1 MSKSLITSPISSMF
15 LGLLSS
21 LPITLLMYSST
32 CSLYSFIEYLIRFIM
47 PSMFTFSRSLRL
59 SFST

>member
-1 MSKSLITSPISSMF
+1 MSKSLITSAISSMF

-32 CSLYSFIEYLIRFIM
+32 CSLYNFIEYLIRLMM

-59 SFST
+59 SFSS

>member
-1 MSKSLITSPISSMF
+1 MF

-32 CSLYSFIEYLIRFIM
+32 CSLYNFIEYLIRFIM